1 MALWRSSSSWC
12 WWACWSRRSVAP
24 ALTALAGICRGR
36 ALAWR
41 SPLQI
46 DPQGCPPLWNLGPP
60 RLTMSPY
67 TLSRLKFFP
76 DFFAHQIRGC
86 ARVRG
91 GRILLRSTG
100 ASRCAGSAAPAFCP
114 RPCRKCVFVP
124 TRLPCGT
131 NRGPL
136 LAGGRGMSRRIQP
149 VMMVEL
155 RRVILTLFRW
165 LLFIMLAAVVASA

>member
-91 GRILLRSTG
+91 GRILPRSTG

-124 TRLPCGT
+124 PRLPCGT
-131 NRGPL
+131 QPRPAFGRRSRHVPSHT
-136 LAGGRGMSRRIQP
+136 AGDDGRVEACDPHP
-149 VMMVEL
+149 VP
-155 RRVILTLFRW
+155 
-165 LLFIMLAAVVASA
+165 LAAVHYACRRCCVA